1 MKIFWKILLVLL
13 ILVWMGFIYFLSSVP
28 GQESNIKSKAMIQ
41 KAIEKE
47 VGKKEVTEEEHQKQ
61 VQKLVNKI
69 NAPLRKVVHAVV
81 YIILAILIGVACKV
95 YGSKKWM
102 YISFPIVLSFLYACT
117 DEIHQRYVVG
127 RSGKVSDVVIDTCG
141 AIIGL
146 VILQVCI
153 VIKNKIKEQKGT
165 LCNTD

>member
-13 ILVWMGFIYFLSSVP
+13 ILVWMGLIYFLSSVP

-47 VGKKEVTEEEHQKQ
+47 VGVGKKEVTEEEHQKQ
-61 VQKLVNKI
+61 VQRLVNKI

-81 YIILAILIGVACKV
+81 YVILSILIGIACKV

-102 YISFPIVLSFLYACT
+102 YISFPVMIAFLYACT

-127 RSGKVSDVVIDTCG
+127 RSGKVSDVLIDTCG
-141 AIIGL
+141 AVIGL
-146 VILQVCI
+146 LILQAFC
-153 VIKNKIKEQKGT
+153 VIKNKLKKR
-165 LCNTD
+165 